1 MNGLLSLLRSLN
13 FEMQLMCLNIV
24 HALVISQT
32 FQAKDWMQP
41 LHLLKSYSSSSTLRK
56 RAGEILAC
64 LQDESSVDPGSW
76 TVEDVAIWLDGREEL
91 QDKAV
96 YCKQFLESG
105 IDGLHLLELTHED
118 MKGLGVKHL
127 SVRRRIASYVDDL
140 RRRLKAS
147 SVLGKQDVFLS
158 YAHVNIAFAR
168 KLRTALAESNYSVWI
183 DEAGIRAGAK
193 WRDEIANGIENCKAF
208 VYVMTPRSCSSE
220 YCQDEISLAEE
231 HKKPIFNVI
240 LEDIS
245 MTSIDPGLKLIISRR
260 QWTFFTDGNK
270 FEDSFEKLVS
280 GIRRVIGPGSLSNK
294 KSCSEDDVFVSERST
309 STTNSSDNEARMAVS
324 VTHSLSEDMPRETVT
339 ELATLTEDMPKDTT
353 TVLAAK
359 LEKLEVRVKYLE
371 GELDRVKGLEA
382 SVEELKQL
390 LRTSL
395 QSQL

>member
-294 KSCSEDDVFVSERST
+294 KYMSYMQWCIGVNNITGNSRSCSEDDVFVSERST
-309 STTNSSDNEARMAVS
+309 STTNSSDNEVCR
-324 VTHSLSEDMPRETVT
+324 
-339 ELATLTEDMPKDTT
+339 
-353 TVLAAK
+353 
-359 LEKLEVRVKYLE
+359 
-371 GELDRVKGLEA
+371 
-382 SVEELKQL
+382 
-390 LRTSL
+390 
-395 QSQL
+395 

>member
-1 MNGLLSLLRSLN
+1 
-13 FEMQLMCLNIV
+13 
-24 HALVISQT
+24 
-32 FQAKDWMQP
+32 
-41 LHLLKSYSSSSTLRK
+41 
-56 RAGEILAC
+56 
-64 LQDESSVDPGSW
+64 
-76 TVEDVAIWLDGREEL
+76 VEDVAIWLDGREEL

>member
-168 KLRTALAESNYSVWI
+168 KLRVCWERFLSNVSFYVGYPVLQTALAESNYSVWI

-220 YCQDEISLAEE
+220 YCQDEVQVHPKHPGMYRFLHGYISD
-231 HKKPIFNVI
+231 KKMNCV
-240 LEDIS
+240 S
-245 MTSIDPGLKLIISRR
+245 M
-260 QWTFFTDGNK
+260 FTTA
-270 FEDSFEKLVS
+270 
-280 GIRRVIGPGSLSNK
+280 
-294 KSCSEDDVFVSERST
+294 C
-309 STTNSSDNEARMAVS
+309 
-324 VTHSLSEDMPRETVT
+324 
-339 ELATLTEDMPKDTT
+339 
-353 TVLAAK
+353 
-359 LEKLEVRVKYLE
+359 YL
-371 GELDRVKGLEA
+371 
-382 SVEELKQL
+382 
-390 LRTSL
+390 
-395 QSQL
+395 